1 MNGWTCDGCGQAY
14 DEDYGCG
21 CTDRRAATLNSWGSL
36 ADLIRGVNG

>member
-1 MNGWTCDGCGQAY
+1 MNGWTCDGCGEAY

-21 CTDRRAATLNSWGSL
+21 CTGFATLNSWGSL